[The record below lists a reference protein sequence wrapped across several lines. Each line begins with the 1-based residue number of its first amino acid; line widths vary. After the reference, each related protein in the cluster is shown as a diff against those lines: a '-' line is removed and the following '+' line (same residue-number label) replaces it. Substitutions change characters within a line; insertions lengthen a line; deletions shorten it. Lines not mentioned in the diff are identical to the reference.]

1 MALGRLAGDHFLRRG
16 PARPLRFAGHLVGSG
31 PFETGLADAD
41 AVTPGLAIGEHE
53 IEEAVRR
60 IDDDGAGLLSGVIAH
75 DLRQELRR
83 DLGAHRRVGAY
94 GGILH
99 PCRALRCDA
108 GAGSLR
114 HGGRLALLEQRLACG
129 RCARID
135 HGSDIAAATELGYP
149 GGGKVRADD
158 DGRTLA
164 ITLIGHGGRD
174 GEGGNEAQRQKNGLH
189 RHRVDSLC
197 GMSQL

>member
-1 MALGRLAGDHFLRRG
+1 M
-16 PARPLRFAGHLVGSG
+16 GSG

-60 IDDDGAGLLSGVIAH
+60 IDDDGAGLLSGVIVH

-83 DLGAHRRVGAY
+83 DLGAHRCVRAD

-108 GAGSLR
+108 GGGSLR

-129 RCARID
+129 RRARID
-135 HGSDIAAATELGYP
+135 HGSNIAAATEP
-149 GGGKVRADD
+149 GLPKG
-158 DGRTLA
+158 
-164 ITLIGHGGRD
+164 
-174 GEGGNEAQRQKNGLH
+174 QKGP
-189 RHRVDSLC
+189 
-197 GMSQL
+197 G